1 MLPNIDPMDLIRGI
15 ANGGGAP
22 EAVANHAANEAK
34 RQERVS
40 QAALI
45 VEMLA
50 TPAGKLLR
58 EQIEKM
64 AETYIQPPEK
74 FTFIN
79 DQNRVCVN
87 EFLVAKF
94 AGGREVLNS
103 VLLWFNGCGNLIQEE
118 AKRKQSGTGQA
129 PP

>member
-22 EAVANHAANEAK
+22 DVLANNAANEAK
-34 RQERVS
+34 RRERVA

-50 TPAGKLLR
+50 TPAGKALR

-74 FTFIN
+74 FTFVN
-79 DQNRVCVN
+79 EQNRVCVN

-103 VLLWFNGCGNLIQEE
+103 ILLWFNGCGTLIQEE
-118 AKRKQSGTGQA
+118 AKRKQTQTGQA
-129 PP
+129 IS